1 MAEVTL
7 EQMLDA
13 REARVR
19 MQDELRRRYG
29 APVVSFTMNIPG
41 PVKDTPLIRHA
52 FGEGLDALRAA
63 LSDAA
68 LPVLWSGVKRE
79 NTGCEALFAID
90 GDALSVKRVCTAI
103 EDADALG
110 RLYDMDVL
118 APDGTK
124 LDRETV
130 GGRARNCI
138 VCGAPGRGCAS
149 RRTHMVEELQAATRR
164 IMEAH
169 FAEIEARH
177 IAELVTRA
185 LLDEVYTTPKPG
197 LVDRNNNGSHADMT
211 VETFERSADALRGYW
226 ARCFTRGFETRDA
239 APEESFVRLREAGV
253 EAERAMFA
261 ATLGVNTHKGAV
273 YALGVLCGA
282 IGRLWRPDTPREID
296 AVLRECA
303 AMTKAAVD
311 AQFLALAA
319 NPETAATKGQRLYL
333 SQGMRG
339 IRGEVAD
346 GLPGI
351 AETSLPKLRAA
362 LDAGYS
368 ANDAGVYA
376 LLALIARGGDTNMV
390 ARGGVAAASR
400 AASDAA
406 KLLAASEF
414 PRLDDVLAMDAAF
427 IRANLSPGG
436 CADLL
441 AATYFLYDWS
451 CQTQPDANHT
461 PTG

>member
-311 AQFLALAA
+311 AQFSALAA

-351 AETSLPKLRAA
+351 AETSLPKLRGARRGVQRQRRGRVRAA
-362 LDAGYS
+362 RPHRAGRRHEH
-368 ANDAGVYA
+368 GCP
-376 LLALIARGGDTNMV
+376 RRR
-390 ARGGVAAASR
+390 RGGVEGGKRRGKAARGVGVPATGRR
-400 AASDAA
+400 ACHGRGVHPRQPLARRLRRPAGGDVFPLRLVVPDAA
-406 KLLAASEF
+406 
-414 PRLDDVLAMDAAF
+414 
-427 IRANLSPGG
+427 
-436 CADLL
+436 
-441 AATYFLYDWS
+441 
-451 CQTQPDANHT
+451 
-461 PTG
+461 